1 MVARLDHPNVIRYR
15 EYFIN
20 PYYGPTS
27 SSSGPPAPLTTKE
40 TSAAPVAVEAA
51 TGALGI
57 DQPPPGSAGSSEGGA
72 TSGTMDGSAH
82 GTEQHGVEIKAAMH
96 VYIVMDL
103 LEGPTLVDALSGRGR
118 LTEADVKVCLL
129 SLFFR
134 G

>member
-20 PYYGPTS
+20 PYYGP
-27 SSSGPPAPLTTKE
+27 PAPLTTKK
-40 TSAAPVAVEAA
+40 TSAAPIAVEAA

-57 DQPPPGSAGSSEGGA
+57 DQRLPGSADSCEGDA

-82 GTEQHGVEIKAAMH
+82 GSEQHGVETKAAMH

-118 LTEADVKVCLL
+118 LTEADVKVRHL
-129 SLFFR
+129 SFSFR
-134 G
+134 RG